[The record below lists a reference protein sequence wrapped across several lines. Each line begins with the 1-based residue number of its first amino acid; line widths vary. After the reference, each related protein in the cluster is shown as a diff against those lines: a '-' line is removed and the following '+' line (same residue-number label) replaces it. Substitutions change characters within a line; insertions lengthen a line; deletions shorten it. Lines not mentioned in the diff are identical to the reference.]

1 MEEMF
6 ANSVNE
12 EIALWQSLKQN
23 DGWKIFL
30 KFVKKRQE
38 KLIKKMLANMRER
51 KLDEAQDNRSA
62 HDELNRIFS
71 LVSNRM
77 KELIKESNKE
87 E

>member
-12 EIALWQSLKQN
+12 ELVLWQSLKQN
-23 DGWKIFL
+23 EGWKVFL
-30 KFVKKRQE
+30 KFIKSRQE
-38 KLIKKMLANMRER
+38 KLIKGMLADMREG
-51 KLDEAQDNRSA
+51 KLDEAQNRRSGY
-62 HDELNRIFS
+62 DELNRILS